1 MINLLIFIFG
11 ISFAVFV
18 FVLHSRFSETL
29 SNYSKYYFKTTQ
41 KELTWEDLIIP
52 PATMRLYSSACALL
66 AFLMIFFAGSIPFL
80 LRFFI
85 GLILAAV
92 FSYVPKIFVKIIIE
106 KRRKLFNSQVV
117 DCLGS
122 ISRGLKAGLSL
133 VQALERTSNYMPAP
147 MSDELAIV
155 MHEYELGVTIDQALK
170 NMSERVKD
178 DDMNLAVSAIVTT
191 RSIGANLSEIFTE
204 IIDTIRERGLI
215 ERKVKA
221 LTSQGKMQG
230 IIVALVPVFFAI
242 VVNMF
247 NPQLMSLLYTTLLG
261 WICIFVM
268 VVLDV
273 VGYFLIK
280 NIVTVEV

>member
-1 MINLLIFIFG
+1 MIEFIVVVLG
-11 ISFAVFV
+11 ISVATVV
-18 FVLHSRFSETL
+18 YLTYARISEIV
-29 SNYSKYYFKTTQ
+29 SNYSKFYFKSTER
-41 KELTWEDLIIP
+41 KLSLEELIVPQQTMRMYSLACSIFAFLII
-52 PATMRLYSSACALL
+52 
-66 AFLMIFFAGSIPFL
+66 MIIRNIPL
-80 LRFFI
+80 GLRFLVA
-85 GLILAAV
+85 LILAAV
-92 FSYVPKIFVKIIIE
+92 FSYLPRLFVKIIVD

-133 VQALERTSNYMPAP
+133 VQSLERTSKYMPSP
-147 MSDELAIV
+147 MCDEIGII
-155 MHEYELGVTIDQALK
+155 MHEYELGVTIDQALI
-170 NMSERVKD
+170 NMSERVRD

-204 IIDTIRERGLI
+204 IIDTIRERGMV

-221 LTSQGKMQG
+221 LTSQGKLQG
-230 IIVALVPVFFAI
+230 IIVALVPVFFAV

-247 NPQLMSLLYTTLLG
+247 NPKLMSLLYTTLLG
-261 WICIFVM
+261 WICIFIM

-273 VGYFLIK
+273 VGYLLIR